1 VVVNVLLVI
10 RVLIIVT
17 VQNKKMILCI
27 MDIIITEIIEEE
39 NINEFN
45 NIKNEITHSLNRFSD
60 EKSNTETSVKKSN
73 TETSVKKSNTE
84 TSVKINTNTQI
95 NIDLVKII
103 YDKLFKK
110 PIDNMYDINRL
121 KVIEKHLKQNN
132 LI

>member
-1 VVVNVLLVI
+1 MVVNVLLVI
-10 RVLIIVT
+10 SLLMIVT
-17 VQNKKMILCI
+17 VKNKKMILCI

-60 EKSNTETSVKKSN
+60 EKSNTETSVKKTN
-73 TETSVKKSNTE
+73 TETSVKL
-84 TSVKINTNTQI
+84 NTNTQI

>member
-1 VVVNVLLVI
+1 
-10 RVLIIVT
+10 
-17 VQNKKMILCI
+17 

>member
-1 VVVNVLLVI
+1 M
-10 RVLIIVT
+10 IVT
-17 VQNKKMILCI
+17 VKNKKMILCI

-60 EKSNTETSVKKSN
+60 EKSNTETSVKKTN
-73 TETSVKKSNTE
+73 TETSVKL
-84 TSVKINTNTQI
+84 NTNTQI

>member
-1 VVVNVLLVI
+1 
-10 RVLIIVT
+10 
-17 VQNKKMILCI
+17 

-60 EKSNTETSVKKSN
+60 EKSNTETSVK
-73 TETSVKKSNTE
+73 
-84 TSVKINTNTQI
+84 INTNIQI

-110 PIDNMYDINRL
+110 PINNMYDINRL